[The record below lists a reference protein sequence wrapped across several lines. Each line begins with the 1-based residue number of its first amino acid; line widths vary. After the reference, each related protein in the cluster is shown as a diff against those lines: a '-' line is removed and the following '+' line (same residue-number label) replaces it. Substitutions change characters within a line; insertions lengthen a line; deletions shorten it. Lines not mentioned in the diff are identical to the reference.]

1 MSGAGSQNT
10 GGASAPSGS
19 DARSPSETTASVQS
33 VTHKD
38 AGAGPFDSAVLA
50 DWMHGQGFLD
60 RPALAVKP
68 LTGGQS
74 NPTFLL
80 TSGAQ
85 QFVLRKKPPGV
96 LLPSAHAVDREYRV
110 MQALQG
116 SDVPVPKLYAYSED
130 LNIVGTPFYLMEFL
144 NGRVIVDQSLPGFT
158 PTERGAIYTD
168 MNRVMAALHK
178 VDVNAVGLET
188 FGRAGNYFGRQIARW
203 SRQYQESRSE
213 DISALESLIEW
224 LPAHIPEGDQTTI
237 VHGDYRL
244 DNLVL
249 HPTEPRAIG
258 LLDWELATLGHP
270 MADFAYHCMSWHIPA
285 SLWRG
290 IGGLDLKALGIPSEA
305 DYIKQYGAATGFE
318 GIEHWDFYIA
328 YNLFRIAA
336 ILQGIARRAQD
347 GTAAAA
353 DAIETGSKAKPLA
366 EIGWKYAQRY
376 EASRKR

>member
-1 MSGAGSQNT
+1 MSSMDQT
-10 GGASAPSGS
+10 SGS
-19 DARSPSETTASVQS
+19 HNTA
-33 VTHKD
+33 
-38 AGAGPFDSAVLA
+38 PFDAAILA
-50 DWMHGQGFLD
+50 DWMHAKGFLD
-60 RPALAVKP
+60 RTSLAVKP

-116 SDVPVPKLYAYSED
+116 SAVPVPKLYAYSDD

-144 NGRVIVDQSLPGFT
+144 NGRVIVDQSLPGLS
-158 PTERGAIYTD
+158 PAERTAIYQD
-168 MNRVMAALHK
+168 MNRVISALHK
-178 VDVNAVGLET
+178 VDINAVGLET

-203 SRQYQESRSE
+203 SRQYQEARSE
-213 DISALESLIEW
+213 DISALEALIEW
-224 LPAHIPEGDQTTI
+224 LPANIPEGDQTTI

-270 MADFAYHCMSWHIPA
+270 LADFAYHCMSWHIPA

-290 IGGLDLKALGIPSEA
+290 IGGLDLNALGIPSEA

-347 GTAAAA
+347 GTAAAN
-353 DAIETGSKAKPLA
+353 DAIETGSKARPLA

-376 EASRKR
+376 KASRR

>member
-1 MSGAGSQNT
+1 MSGAGSQDK
-10 GGASAPSGS
+10 GSAGASSGS
-19 DARSPSETTASVQS
+19 DSRSPSETTASVQS
-33 VTHKD
+33 MAHKD
-38 AGAGPFDSAVLA
+38 SGAGPFDSAVLA

-116 SDVPVPKLYAYSED
+116 SEVPVPKLYAYSED

-158 PTERGAIYTD
+158 PTDRAAIYTD

-249 HPTEPRAIG
+249 HPTEPRAIS